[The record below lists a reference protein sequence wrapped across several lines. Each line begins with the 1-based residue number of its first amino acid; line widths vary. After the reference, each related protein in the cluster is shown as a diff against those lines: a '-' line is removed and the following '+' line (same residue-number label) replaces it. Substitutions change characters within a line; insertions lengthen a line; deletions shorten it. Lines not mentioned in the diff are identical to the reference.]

1 MDFVSLLLSELLKL
15 NTDSND
21 SEVLIQ
27 CSLMTYVLKY
37 RMEKKSLAWILDR
50 FESGMVSLWM
60 VK

>member
-37 RMEKKSLAWILDR
+37 RMEKKSLA
-50 FESGMVSLWM
+50 
-60 VK
+60 